1 MTKRLALTVETKRRE
16 LSVSC
21 SNVKLSI
28 SHMSSSPR
36 VFLYLRT
43 NHLRKSLLTN
53 PNIAYRKL
61 YATTAK
67 MTVQRITMFKVG
79 NEADIPQFFERY
91 QTLKQDQKKV
101 HQV

>member
-36 VFLYLRT
+36 VFL
-43 NHLRKSLLTN
+43 HLRPNYLHKSLLAN
-53 PNIAYRKL
+53 SNIAYRKL
-61 YATTAK
+61 HATTAK

-91 QTLKQDQKKV
+91 QTLKQDQRKV
-101 HQV
+101 NKV